1 MVPAR
6 CCLRTGWPKDS
17 PNRSCQVGRTKLVFE
32 LTALK
37 AAGLSEGPNSEGSRK
52 PILCIIRRVRKSEIL
67 VQSRKSTGGGS
78 FGCP

>member
-37 AAGLSEGPNSEGSRK
+37 AAGLSEGPNLDPNPEGSRK
-52 PILCIIRRVRKSEIL
+52 PK
-67 VQSRKSTGGGS
+67 
-78 FGCP
+78 